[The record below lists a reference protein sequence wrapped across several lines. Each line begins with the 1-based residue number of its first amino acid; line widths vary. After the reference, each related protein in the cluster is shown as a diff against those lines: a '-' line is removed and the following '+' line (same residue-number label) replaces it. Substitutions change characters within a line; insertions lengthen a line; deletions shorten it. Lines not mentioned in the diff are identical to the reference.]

1 MISTPNASR
10 GYSFGLLDQHA
21 KREIRRAC
29 FKALCIPGYQVPF
42 SSRELPMARG
52 YGTGGT
58 QITLSCIGPSDT
70 LKVIDQGADESV
82 NACSIRQLVQDVC
95 PGVNTTT
102 DTPSATLIQTRHRIP
117 ETAVREDQ
125 LMVYQVPYPDP
136 LSIVEPNNAKRA
148 KMHGESDY
156 SRLYV
161 QLYEDMVH
169 LGEFT
174 FSYRYP
180 TRINGHYI
188 IDPSPIP
195 RWDIPRLNQCP
206 QINLFGAGREKR
218 IYAVPPYTN
227 AEPLEFDDVRFSV
240 ERFNKPDGTRLCCA
254 LCGVDNTFLDE
265 IYLPNGERTWMCGDT
280 EYCRKILAEAAR

>member
-1 MISTPNASR
+1 MPAALKATE
-10 GYSFGLLDQHA
+10 YSFGLLDPFA
-21 KREIRRAC
+21 KREIRRTC

-58 QITLSCIGPSDT
+58 QITLSSIGPTDT

-82 NACSIRQLVQDVC
+82 NACSIRRLVKDVC
-95 PGVNTTT
+95 PGVSSTIDTTR
-102 DTPSATLIQTRHRIP
+102 ATLIQTRHRIP
-117 ETAVREDQ
+117 ETPLREDQ
-125 LMVYQVPYPDP
+125 LLIYQVPYPDP
-136 LSIVEPNNAKRA
+136 LSIVEPSNAKRE

-156 SRLYV
+156 ARLYV

-169 LGEFT
+169 FGEFT

-195 RWDIPRLNQCP
+195 RWDIPRLHQAPN
-206 QINLFGAGREKR
+206 INLFGAGREKR
-218 IYAVPPYTN
+218 IYAVPPYTT
-227 AEPLEFDDVRFSV
+227 AEPLEFEDVRFSV
-240 ERFNKPDGTRLCCA
+240 ERFTDANGQRYTCA
-254 LCGVDNTFLDE
+254 RCGADNTFLDE
-265 IYLPNGERTWMCGDT
+265 IYLPDGSRTWMCGDT
-280 EYCRKILAEAAR
+280 EYCGKRVMEAGL